1 MSLRSMREEN
11 AQMRQN
17 FEALRRLHEGL
28 GRKHAAALADLQNL
42 QVERAARESE
52 VGGTVDGLA
61 LELEEAKRRF
71 EEAAPHILQ
80 PPALRSMQENLRREV
95 AQPLKTRI
103 ADLEALVREKSGAYS
118 QIWKENQILQANVSS
133 EVTKAQGEIG
143 RCKAKHTA
151 VLEEKDR
158 TIRDLTKLAESKRD
172 PDLRYKAAER
182 KAAEETARKANLE
195 EQLQGLLEAKAQ
207 EEVERAKAWAEINR
221 QKSELQKSAL
231 EKDRGVSAAER
242 KAQHLRNE
250 LDSAVAD
257 NERMHNQLMELQKTE
272 RQLAEELGLLRQQ
285 TAAERQA
292 VDEASRDERTS
303 WSGQKAALE
312 RQVLNLEQK
321 LSFAAQ
327 EREELAQSS
336 QQERQ
341 VAVREAVGKAELQQK
356 QLANQVAELQ
366 VQLEGTAALREQER
380 THGQLTLESVNKE
393 LAQVRSSAIK
403 FEAAAQATEHI
414 RTQYTKEVQS
424 LQADCLSK
432 RREIEDLHAQVR
444 RQTAAQAESADL
456 ARKVANFEAENALLH
471 KQLLDVRGA
480 AGQSVEDQRAHI
492 ESLKRNW
499 SLEKAAMT
507 KQVQEVQS
515 TVEAQFHS
523 QVSRY
528 KRKVEKYH
536 EDVVRLERERSSSM
550 VRLSELEAENLY
562 LQQRLHAEYSFSEAS
577 LYPGKKAPS
586 KSYLVPEQHAPGTP
600 ESLSGDSMA

>member
-1 MSLRSMREEN
+1 
-11 AQMRQN
+11 MRQS

-52 VGGTVDGLA
+52 VGGTIDGLA

-71 EEAAPHILQ
+71 EEAAAHILQ
-80 PPALRSMQENLRREV
+80 PPALRSMQENLRRE
-95 AQPLKTRI
+95 ATQSLKARI

-118 QIWKENQILQANVSS
+118 QIWKENQVLQANVSS

-143 RCKAKHTA
+143 RCKAQHMA
-151 VLEEKDR
+151 VLEEDR

-182 KAAEETARKANLE
+182 KAADESARKANLE
-195 EQLQGLLEAKAQ
+195 KQLQELLETKAQ

-231 EKDRGVSAAER
+231 EKEHAVSAAER
-242 KAQHLRNE
+242 RAQHLRNE
-250 LDSAVAD
+250 LDSSVAD
-257 NERMHNQLMELQKTE
+257 NERMHSQLMELQKTE
-272 RQLAEELGLLRQQ
+272 RQLAEELSLLRQQ
-285 TAAERQA
+285 TVAERQA
-292 VDEASRDERTS
+292 AEAASRDERTC

-321 LSFAAQ
+321 LSFAAR
-327 EREELAQSS
+327 EHEELAQSS
-336 QQERQ
+336 QQTQ
-341 VAVREAVGKAELQQK
+341 QAAVREAVGKGELQLK

-366 VQLEGTAALREQER
+366 VQLEGTTALREQER
-380 THGQLTLESVNKE
+380 AHGQLALDSVNKE

-414 RTQYTKEVQS
+414 RTQYTKEVET

-456 ARKVANFEAENALLH
+456 ARKAANFEAENALLQR
-471 KQLLDVRGA
+471 QLLDVKGA
-480 AGQSVEDQRAHI
+480 AG
-492 ESLKRNW
+492 
-499 SLEKAAMT
+499 
-507 KQVQEVQS
+507 
-515 TVEAQFHS
+515 
-523 QVSRY
+523 
-528 KRKVEKYH
+528 
-536 EDVVRLERERSSSM
+536 
-550 VRLSELEAENLY
+550 
-562 LQQRLHAEYSFSEAS
+562 
-577 LYPGKKAPS
+577 
-586 KSYLVPEQHAPGTP
+586 
-600 ESLSGDSMA
+600 